1 MKITQFETLESSPYS
16 NVPWVQVHT
25 DDGLVGSGETFF
37 VPATVATYIREAD
50 GQHTSLAQLD
60 QGLTPFRQSSLGLRI
75 RLLPDFARC
84 PDATLRVSETRGRD
98 GARNPRGRY
107 GDAA

>member
-25 DDGLVGSGETFF
+25 DDGLVGLGGTFF
-37 VPATVATYIREAD
+37 VPARVATYIRQAD
-50 GQHTSLAQLD
+50 GQHINLAQLD
-60 QGLTPFRQSSLGLRI
+60 QGLTPFRQSSPGLGT

-84 PDATLRVSETRGRD
+84 PDATLRVSETRNRD
-98 GARNPRGRY
+98 GARNPRGRS